1 MEVFLKHPQ
10 SFLSTGVLGLA
21 LALALATL
29 APQRAEAD
37 DGLWGLSLRTQ
48 GAMDFKP
55 GQDLWTGPELAYSH
69 HALLGHDLQIKAAWL
84 TSRMEQAF
92 RENILKYDFFLL
104 SPMWHFRRNSFFDPT
119 VQLDL
124 GYGRFDVENEAI
136 FGDLDNDTWVASFQ
150 TGLNLNFA
158 RGRWGLQ
165 YTVGY
170 NFIAPEG
177 HLLTP
182 ATYGLNAWM
191 ML

>member
-1 MEVFLKHPQ
+1 
-10 SFLSTGVLGLA
+10 LGLL
-21 LALALATL
+21 LALLTL
-29 APQRAEAD
+29 ASRSASAG

-55 GQDLWTGPELAYSH
+55 GQDLWTGPEVVYSH
-69 HALLGHDLQIKAAWL
+69 HALLDHKLQFKAAWL

-92 RENILKYDFFLL
+92 RENILKYDFFLF
-104 SPMWHFRRNSFFDPT
+104 SPLWHFRRNSLFDPT

-124 GYGRFDVENEAI
+124 GYGRFDVENEEI
-136 FGDLDNDTWVASFQ
+136 FGDLDNDTFVASFQ
-150 TGLNLNFA
+150 GGLNLNFA
-158 RGRWGLQ
+158 RGRWGLH
-165 YTVGY
+165 YSVGY